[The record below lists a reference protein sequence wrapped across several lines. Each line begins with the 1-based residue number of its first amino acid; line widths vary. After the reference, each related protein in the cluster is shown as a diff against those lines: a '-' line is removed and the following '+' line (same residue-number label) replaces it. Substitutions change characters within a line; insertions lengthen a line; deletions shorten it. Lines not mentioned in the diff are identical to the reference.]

1 MLDIIIGLLV
11 GVLSSMGFGGG
22 SVLLLY
28 LTLVKGIEHKAAAG
42 TNLLFF
48 LPCAILST
56 ILYIQQKMIEWRHTW
71 PLMLGSAGG
80 AIIGSY
86 IAMRIDAGV
95 IRLMFGA
102 LLLVIGLKDL
112 VSGAGN
118 PRKSAK

>member
-1 MLDIIIGLLV
+1 MLDVMIGLIV

-28 LTLVKGIEHKAAAG
+28 LTLVKGMEHKIAAG

-56 ILYIQQKMIEWRHTW
+56 VLYLKQKMIEWKHAW

-80 AIIGSY
+80 ALVGSY
-86 IAMRIDAGV
+86 IAMHIDAGI
-95 IRLMFGA
+95 IRLMFGI
-102 LLLVIGLKDL
+102 LLLTVGVKDL
-112 VSGAGN
+112 FSSSEN